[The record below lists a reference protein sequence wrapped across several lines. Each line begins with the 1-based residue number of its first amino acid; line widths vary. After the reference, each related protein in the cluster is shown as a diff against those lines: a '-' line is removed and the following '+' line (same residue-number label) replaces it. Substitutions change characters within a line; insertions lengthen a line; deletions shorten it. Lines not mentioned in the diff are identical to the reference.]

1 MPALIFLPILIPLIT
16 ALITTLFPRSQRLQ
30 RWLNVAGAAALLG
43 AGAALFA
50 VVDQEGI
57 QSVQVGGWT
66 APFGISLV
74 ADLFSSIMV
83 LMAGLVALATAVY
96 SVATIDRR
104 REAFGYY
111 PLLNVLVM
119 GICGAFLTGDIFNL
133 YVWFEVML
141 MASFVLLALGGETP
155 QMEAAIKYVTINLIS
170 SVIFLSAVGILY
182 GLGGTLNMADLSLKL
197 RDASEPGIV
206 TTVAML
212 FLIAFG
218 IKAAVFPLFFWLPS
232 SYHTPP
238 AAVSVIFAALLTKVG
253 VYSLIRV
260 FTLIFTEDADYIRTI
275 ILVVAG
281 LTMITGVLGALI
293 QVEIRRVMSFQII
306 SQIGYMIMGL
316 ALFTPLAIAGA
327 IFYLIHDVIVKAN
340 LFMISGLAEKLEGTA
355 TLRKMGGLYAGQP
368 LLAGLFLITA
378 LSLAGVPPFSGFVG
392 KLTLAQAGLEVEQYF
407 IVGILLA
414 TGFLS
419 LVSLGRVWAEAF
431 WKSRPE
437 SGSRPLS
444 LIKPGALR
452 LAMAPIVVM
461 TVLTIAAG
469 VGGEAVLDVTSRAA
483 DQLIHSSSYIDAV
496 RVAAP

>member
-1 MPALIFLPILIPLIT
+1 M
-16 ALITTLFPRSQRLQ
+16 
-30 RWLNVAGAAALLG
+30 
-43 AGAALFA
+43 
-50 VVDQEGI
+50 
-57 QSVQVGGWT
+57 
-66 APFGISLV
+66 
-74 ADLFSSIMV
+74 
-83 LMAGLVALATAVY
+83 
-96 SVATIDRR
+96 
-104 REAFGYY
+104 
-111 PLLNVLVM
+111 
-119 GICGAFLTGDIFNL
+119 
-133 YVWFEVML
+133 
-141 MASFVLLALGGETP
+141 
-155 QMEAAIKYVTINLIS
+155 
-170 SVIFLSAVGILY
+170 
-182 GLGGTLNMADLSLKL
+182 
-197 RDASEPGIV
+197 
-206 TTVAML
+206 
-212 FLIAFG
+212 
-218 IKAAVFPLFFWLPS
+218 
-232 SYHTPP
+232 
-238 AAVSVIFAALLTKVG
+238 TKVG